1 MAALAGRCTAAVV
14 GQAEFLGQALSG
26 GASVS
31 SSNGGGAVMMP
42 GLLQVVSVLGTKKK
56 LAAGPVK
63 KAVQKAVAK
72 VNRPTNEELAKWY
85 GPDRRIYLPEGL
97 LSKSDI
103 PAYLTGEVPGDYGF
117 DPFGLSKK
125 PSDFDKYQAYELI
138 HGRWAM
144 LGAAGFVLPEAFNR
158 SGAVCG
164 PEAVWFKTGALLL
177 DGNTLS
183 YFGAS
188 IPVNLAAAVI
198 AEVLLVG
205 GAEYYRSTNKSP
217 LGSDLDTLHP
227 GGAFD
232 PLGLAKDPDQFAL
245 LKVKEIKN
253 GRLAMFSMLGFFIQA
268 YVTGQGP
275 VENLAAHLS
284 DPFGNNLL
292 TVLQGTAE
300 RVPSL

>member
-1 MAALAGRCTAAVV
+1 
-14 GQAEFLGQALSG
+14 
-26 GASVS
+26 
-31 SSNGGGAVMMP
+31 
-42 GLLQVVSVLGTKKK
+42 
-56 LAAGPVK
+56 
-63 KAVQKAVAK
+63 
-72 VNRPTNEELAKWY
+72 
-85 GPDRRIYLPEGL
+85 
-97 LSKSDI
+97 
-103 PAYLTGEVPGDYGF
+103 
-117 DPFGLSKK
+117 
-125 PSDFDKYQAYELI
+125 
-138 HGRWAM
+138 M

-198 AEVLLVG
+198 AEVILVG

-217 LGSDLDTLHP
+217 LGSDLDRLHP

-232 PLGLAKDPDQFAL
+232 PLGLANDPDQFAL